1 MMDITRITT
10 DLSAEETLLLLL
22 TLHLL
27 IGFIGALVAAHKGR
41 DLRLWLLIGPA
52 CGTPALLVALIMKR
66 QPRQPT
72 G

>member
-1 MMDITRITT
+1 MMDITGITT

-27 IGFIGALVAAHKGR
+27 IGVIGALVAAYKGR
-41 DLRLWLLIGPA
+41 DLRLWLLIGPV
-52 CGTPALLVALIMKR
+52 CGTPALLVALIMKQ